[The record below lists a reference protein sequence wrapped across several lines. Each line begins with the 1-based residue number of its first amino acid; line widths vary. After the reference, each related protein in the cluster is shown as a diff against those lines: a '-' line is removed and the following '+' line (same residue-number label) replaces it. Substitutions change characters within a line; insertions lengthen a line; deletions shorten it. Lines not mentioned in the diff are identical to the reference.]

1 MMDQQSMDITIPNLK
16 PEASFKLN
24 PEFVGY
30 FRVHYGPE
38 DLDRLCTSIQN
49 KVGFTSVQGELEQCV
64 FF

>member
-49 KVGFTSVQGELEQCV
+49 KVGFTTG
-64 FF
+64 